1 MTKEKKPIASCACM
15 HRLGNL
21 PYYMKFS
28 RHVYFA
34 ILMCAYFATLKF
46 RIFEYNSLHFKGNVI

>member
-1 MTKEKKPIASCACM
+1 MTKENKTNSQLRM
-15 HRLGNL
+15 HRLKNL

-34 ILMCAYFATLKF
+34 IFMCAYFATLKF
-46 RIFEYNSLHFKGNVI
+46 RVFAYNSLHFKGTVI